1 MGATM
6 PGPWDERY
14 LGEEY
19 VYGTEPNDFL
29 RSVAGQLPVG
39 RVLCIGEGEGRNA
52 AFLASLGHDVTA
64 LDASSVGLAKAARLA
79 RSRGLSVRTLHADLA
94 DYRFEPGAWDAIVSI
109 FCHTPRPLRRA
120 VHAGVVTAL
129 RPGGVFVLE
138 AYTPEQLARGTGGPP
153 SAELMMRL
161 ADLREEL
168 GGLSL
173 RHGLELVRDVT
184 EGRLHRGEASVV
196 QVLAVRP

>member
-64 LDASSVGLAKAARLA
+64 LDASSVGLAKAARL
-79 RSRGLSVRTLHADLA
+79 
-94 DYRFEPGAWDAIVSI
+94 
-109 FCHTPRPLRRA
+109 
-120 VHAGVVTAL
+120 
-129 RPGGVFVLE
+129 
-138 AYTPEQLARGTGGPP
+138 P
-153 SAELMMRL
+153 SA
-161 ADLREEL
+161 
-168 GGLSL
+168 SL
-173 RHGLELVRDVT
+173 KDKL
-184 EGRLHRGEASVV
+184 
-196 QVLAVRP
+196 P